1 MSRRTERV
9 NSLIRSILAR
19 AIQTELRDPRI
30 PPITSITGVEVSSDF
45 AVAKVHVSV
54 YAPTDAKRRLAVKAL
69 QSSAGHLRWL
79 LGREIQLRKLPALV
93 FKLDESIRKSFETLR
108 IIDQLNLNAGAAGP
122 PGAPDAAGDDDAPED
137 EVADDGAGETTLSR
151 PDCGREEV

>member
-45 AVAKVHVSV
+45 ALAKVHVSV
-54 YAPTDAKRRLAVKAL
+54 YAPTDAKRRLALTAL

-79 LGREIQLRKLPALV
+79 LGRELQLRKLPALV
-93 FKLDESIRKSFETLR
+93 FKLDESIRKSFETLQ
-108 IIDQLNLNAGAAGP
+108 IIDQLNLNADAVQ
-122 PGAPDAAGDDDAPED
+122 APNASEPTPCDASED
-137 EVADDGAGETTLSR
+137 EVETDGGGETSLSR